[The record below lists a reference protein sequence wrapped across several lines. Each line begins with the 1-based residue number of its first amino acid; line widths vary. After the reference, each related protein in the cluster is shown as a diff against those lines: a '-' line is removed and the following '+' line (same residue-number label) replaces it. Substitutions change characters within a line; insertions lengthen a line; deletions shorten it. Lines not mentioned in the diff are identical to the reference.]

1 MYSLA
6 VSDFTS
12 MLVIV
17 FILGFKVSSFHRASD
32 MAYWLKLP
40 VAKSDDLNSISWIH
54 VVEENQIF
62 LSCPLTSCAWW
73 HAPYPFCK

>member
-62 LSCPLTSCAWW
+62 LSCLLTSCAWW

>member
-6 VSDFTS
+6 VSDFTF

-32 MAYWLKLP
+32 MAYWFKLP
-40 VAKSDDLNSISWIH
+40 VAKPDDLNSISWVH
-54 VVEENQIF
+54 VVEENQF
-62 LSCPLTSCAWW
+62 
-73 HAPYPFCK
+73 F